1 MMKIM
6 LIGATGSLGQ
16 VTRQAL
22 LVNTDAELV
31 LVSRHASS
39 LTIDPT
45 REQAKSI
52 NVLDQAPLV
61 KALAGVD
68 AVFAALSGNI
78 AAMARSIVGAMT
90 VAGVSRLVFISS
102 MGIYNEIP
110 AQVGV
115 QGNLTYNPLLR
126 PYRDAADIVV
136 ASGLNYTVIRPGW
149 FDNGSDDYE
158 ITREGEPFGGH
169 DVSRRAI
176 AKLAVATLT
185 DARRYSQESIGINRP
200 E

>member
-1 MMKIM
+1 MKIM

>member
-1 MMKIM
+1 MKMM

-16 VTRQAL
+16 VTRQELFA
-22 LVNTDAELV
+22 NTDAQLV
-31 LVSRHASS
+31 LISRHAGN

-45 REQAKSI
+45 REQAMSI
-52 NVLDQAPLV
+52 NVLDQEALV

-68 AVFAALSGNI
+68 AVFAALSGNL

-90 VAGVSRLVFISS
+90 AAGVSRLVFISS
-102 MGIYNEIP
+102 MGIYDEIP
-110 AQVGV
+110 VQVGA
-115 QGNLTYNPLLR
+115 QGNLAHNPQLR
-126 PYRDAADIVV
+126 PYREAADIVA

-158 ITREGEPFGGH
+158 ITHEGEPFGGH

-185 DARRYSQESIGINRP
+185 DTKRYSHESIGINRP